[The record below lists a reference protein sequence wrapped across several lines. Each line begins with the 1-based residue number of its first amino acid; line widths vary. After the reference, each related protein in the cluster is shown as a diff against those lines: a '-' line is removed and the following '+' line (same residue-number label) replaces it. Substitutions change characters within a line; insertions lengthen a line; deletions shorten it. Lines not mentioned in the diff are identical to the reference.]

1 MRNTTT
7 LFVVALAF
15 FAYVAGMGCAGSQES
30 SEQGTKEPAQKT
42 QEISKTD
49 AAETPPS
56 PEADEGEKKVEE
68 TKKEATEKAAGPVID
83 DKALPQVT
91 IKTSR
96 GDIVLEM
103 FEDDAPNTVA
113 NFINLTEKGFYNG
126 LTFHR
131 VVENGRELPHG
142 QQPKAARERG
152 FMIQGGC
159 PQGTGG
165 GDPGYRFADEFSERK
180 HKRGTLSMANS
191 GPNTN
196 GSQFFITHV
205 ATPHLDGK
213 EVEGV
218 MRGHTVFGQ
227 VLKGQ
232 DVVDSI
238 AKGDKMIE
246 VRVDRKR
253 SHPYK
258 PKVL

>member
-1 MRNTTT
+1 MRNTAT

-15 FAYVAGMGCAGSQES
+15 FAYVAGLGCAGSQES

-42 QEISKTD
+42 QEISKTE

-68 TKKEATEKAAGPVID
+68 TKKEATEEAGGPTID

-91 IKTSR
+91 IQTSK
-96 GDIVLEM
+96 GDIVIEM

-113 NFINLTEKGFYNG
+113 NFINLAEKGFYNG
-126 LTFHR
+126 LVFHR
-131 VVENGRELPHG
+131 VIAN
-142 QQPKAARERG
+142 
-152 FMIQGGC
+152 FMIQGGD
-159 PQGTGG
+159 PQGTGSG
-165 GDPGYRFADEFSERK
+165 GPGYRFADEFSQRK
-180 HKRGTLSMANS
+180 HKRGSLSMANS

-205 ATPHLDGK
+205 PTSHLDGK
-213 EVEGV
+213 
-218 MRGHTVFGQ
+218 HTVFGQ

-253 SHPYK
+253 SHPYA
-258 PKVL
+258 PKVI

>member
-1 MRNTTT
+1 
-7 LFVVALAF
+7 
-15 FAYVAGMGCAGSQES
+15 MGCAGSQES
-30 SEQGTKEPAQKT
+30 SEQATKEPAQKT
-42 QEISKTD
+42 QEVSKTE

-113 NFINLTEKGFYNG
+113 NFINLAEKGFYNG
-126 LTFHR
+126 LIFHR
-131 VVENGRELPHG
+131 VIKDP
-142 QQPKAARERG
+142 P
-152 FMIQGGC
+152 FMIQGGD
-159 PQGTGG
+159 PTGTGRG
-165 GDPGYRFADEFSERK
+165 GPGYRFADEFSKRK
-180 HKRGTLSMANS
+180 HLRGTLSMANS

-205 ATPHLDGK
+205 PTPHLDG
-213 EVEGV
+213 
-218 MRGHTVFGQ
+218 RHTVFGQ

-238 AKGDKMIE
+238 EQGDKMIE

>member
-1 MRNTTT
+1 MRNTVT

-30 SEQGTKEPAQKT
+30 SEQGTKEPQQVEGKPAQKT
-42 QEISKTD
+42 QEISKVET
-49 AAETPPS
+49 AETPPS

-68 TKKEATEKAAGPVID
+68 TKKEATEEAGGPVID

-91 IKTSR
+91 IQTSK
-96 GDIVLEM
+96 GDIVIEM

-113 NFINLTEKGFYNG
+113 NFINLAEKGFYNG
-126 LTFHR
+126 LVFHR
-131 VVENGRELPHG
+131 VIAN
-142 QQPKAARERG
+142 
-152 FMIQGGC
+152 FMIQGGD
-159 PQGTGG
+159 PQGTGRG
-165 GDPGYRFADEFSERK
+165 GPGYRFADEFSQRK

-191 GPNTN
+191 GPGTN

-205 ATPHLDGK
+205 PTPHLDGK
-213 EVEGV
+213 EVDGV

-232 DVVDSI
+232 SVVDSI
-238 AKGDKMIE
+238 AIGDKMIE

-253 SHPYK
+253 SHAYA
-258 PKVL
+258 PKVI

>member
-1 MRNTTT
+1 MRNTAT

-15 FAYVAGMGCAGSQES
+15 FAYVAGMGCAASQES

-42 QEISKTD
+42 QEISKTE
-49 AAETPPS
+49 AVETPPS

-68 TKKEATEKAAGPVID
+68 TKKDAAEAAGGATID
-83 DKALPQVT
+83 DKALPQIT
-91 IKTSR
+91 IKTSK

-113 NFINLTEKGFYNG
+113 NFINLAEKGFYND
-126 LTFHR
+126 LIFHR
-131 VVENGRELPHG
+131 VIAN
-142 QQPKAARERG
+142 
-152 FMIQGGC
+152 FMIQGGD
-159 PQGTGG
+159 PQGTGRG
-165 GDPGYRFADEFSERK
+165 GPGYRFADEFSERK
-180 HKRGTLSMANS
+180 HKRGSLSMANA

-205 ATPHLDGK
+205 PTPHLDGK
-213 EVEGV
+213 
-218 MRGHTVFGQ
+218 HTVFGQ

>member
-1 MRNTTT
+1 
-7 LFVVALAF
+7 
-15 FAYVAGMGCAGSQES
+15 MGCAGSQES
-30 SEQGTKEPAQKT
+30 SKQETKEPAQKT
-42 QEISKTD
+42 QEVSKTE
-49 AAETPPS
+49 AAEAPPS

-68 TKKEATEKAAGPVID
+68 TKKEATEKAGGAVID

-91 IKTSR
+91 IRTDK
-96 GDIVLEM
+96 GDIVLEL

-113 NFINLTEKGFYNG
+113 NFINLAEKGFYNG
-126 LTFHR
+126 LIFHR
-131 VVENGRELPHG
+131 VIAN
-142 QQPKAARERG
+142 
-152 FMIQGGC
+152 FMIQGGD
-159 PQGTGG
+159 PTGTGMG
-165 GDPGYRFADEFSERK
+165 GPGYRFADEFSKRE

-205 ATPHLDGK
+205 PTPHLDGK
-213 EVEGV
+213 EVDGV

-232 DVVDSI
+232 SVVDSI

-258 PKVL
+258 PELL